1 MECIASLHQ
10 AHEEIRDALQQEEW
24 EPARNMLCECQEFAT
39 ALGES
44 IEKAEREG
52 HRTVAH
58 VECYCETLFQVFE
71 KIGAGQSNVNK
82 L

>member
-1 MECIASLHQ
+1 MECTVSLHQ

-24 EPARNMLCECQEFAT
+24 EPARNMLCECQEFAA

-44 IEKAEREG
+44 LEKAEGEG
-52 HRTVAH
+52 HCTVAH

-71 KIGAGQSNVNK
+71 KIGRASCRERV
-82 L
+82 